1 MSLDGIREDEEQGT
15 ATETADVSAG
25 GPLDPEDTVEEAVAT
40 DVEGEI
46 DEEEFLEAARDED
59 ADGSD
64 DAPEVE
70 AASEVLPAEEGET
83 GDGSDPHG
91 QRTPEE
97 LLESA
102 VEAVLFSSEVPL
114 PAQRLSELVSA
125 EKRDVLAAIDRLNVF
140 YGDTH
145 RSFRVAP
152 LAGGFQLV
160 TTPENAPVLT
170 KLHKEKVPTRLSR
183 AALETLA
190 IIAFKQPVTRAEVDS
205 IRGVSASDR
214 VLRHLMDRKLVRLAG
229 RAEAPGRPLLYA
241 TTREFLGYFGLSSV
255 KDLPRTDELAAL
267 LAGESPSEAIDD
279 EIQDALTAQGMEPI
293 ETEPT
298 AEETVTES
306 AATEAHADEEVE
318 SPGDL
323 DPAEDATDPEVGV
336 DDGHDPDTDDEFE
349 GMMEGGEEP
358 FAGERFES
366 HSGEESDEGE
376 GDPAPQ

>member
-15 ATETADVSAG
+15 ATETADVAPG
-25 GPLDPEDTVEEAVAT
+25 GALDPEDAVGEPTAT
-40 DVEGEI
+40 DVEEEV

-59 ADGSD
+59 AEAVAEVSEAELEV
-64 DAPEVE
+64 APIEE
-70 AASEVLPAEEGET
+70 DSEESA
-83 GDGSDPHG
+83 PHS

-114 PAQRLSELVSA
+114 PAQRLAELVSA

-267 LAGESPSEAIDD
+267 LAGESPNEAIDD

-293 ETEPT
+293 ETEPA
-298 AEETVTES
+298 AEETVAES
-306 AATEAHADEEVE
+306 VAAEADVDEEVE

-323 DPAEDATDPEVGV
+323 DPAEDATDQEVEA
-336 DDGHDPDTDDEFE
+336 DEDLDPDTDDEFE
-349 GMMEGGEEP
+349 GMMEDGEEP